1 MVKNVKINEDLHKK
15 LFNLKLNFNLG
26 SLDKVI
32 EGMYKLM
39 KNLRLMKDFEIMLQ
53 SEIKIKK

>member
-15 LFNLKLNFNLG
+15 LFNLKLNFKLG

-32 EGMYKLM
+32 GGMYKLM

-53 SEIKIKK
+53 SEVKIKK

>member
-1 MVKNVKINEDLHKK
+1 MVKNIKVDENLHKK

-32 EGMYKLM
+32 EGMYNLIK
-39 KNLRLMKDFEIMLQ
+39 KLRLMKDFEILVQ
-53 SEIKIKK
+53 SEVKVRK

>member
-32 EGMYKLM
+32 GGMYKLM

-53 SEIKIKK
+53 SEVKIKK

>member
-1 MVKNVKINEDLHKK
+1 MVKNIKVDENLHKK

-32 EGMYKLM
+32 EGMYNLIK
-39 KNLRLMKDFEIMLQ
+39 KLRLMKDFEILVQ
-53 SEIKIKK
+53 SEERRYK